1 MNQPARSLTLTEN
14 ELEDLIEKA
23 VARALRDVGITAS
36 DARAIEDTRRD
47 LFFLR
52 DLRLAKESVLGKIVA
67 AALTIVIGGVCFL
80 LITGFRNWLR

>member
-1 MNQPARSLTLTEN
+1 MNGPVRTLTLTEN

-23 VARALRDVGITAS
+23 VARALRDVGITAN
-36 DARAIEDTRRD
+36 DAMSIADTRRD
-47 LFFLR
+47 MFFLR

-67 AALTIVIGGVCFL
+67 AAITLIVGSICFL